1 MSKGLEVGKAMSLSL
16 NNRLALRLRPFGPA
30 PGVIPGRNG
39 RLARELMKLGFD
51 SMFDASAR
59 GQADWQLMPD
69 LISLGA
75 DPAQLG
81 SLPVPD
87 TNDPWWIHDGTR
99 RVIFSEAQIG
109 DCVGA
114 TVPVI
119 PEGAVTQIEA
129 ACLMNSDTPA
139 VGRGRIGT
147 DFHHFFLQF
156 LSDRRL
162 SIAHIRVVDTN
173 RIGGA
178 NSPDPLP
185 VDAPPRVWLRARL
198 TIDTALCEYWWSPQQ
213 VRSFG
218 EVTDWRSL
226 GSVVGAHAGSSTR
239 AVRPER
245 IIGTSSTAAAP
256 ADGEYLAA
264 YWHFTTTD
272 GDIIHQWD
280 AEDLDRSNPDAD
292 HVSHGTTWQIV
303 RAS

>member
-1 MSKGLEVGKAMSLSL
+1 MSLSL
-16 NNRLALRLRPFGPA
+16 NNKLALRLRPFGPA

-87 TNDPWWIHDGTR
+87 TNDPWWIRDGTP
-99 RVIFSEAQIG
+99 RVIFSEAQAG
-109 DCVGA
+109 DRIQA
-114 TVPVI
+114 TVPSI
-119 PEGAVTQIEA
+119 PEGAITQIEA
-129 ACLMNSDTPA
+129 GCFTNSDTPA
-139 VGRGRIGT
+139 AERSCVGSGGHHLYARYRAGRRLVVANIRAADTDRIG
-147 DFHHFFLQF
+147 
-156 LSDRRL
+156 
-162 SIAHIRVVDTN
+162 N
-173 RIGGA
+173 A

-185 VDAPPRVWLRARL
+185 VDAPPRVWLRWRL

-213 VRSFG
+213 VRSFDS
-218 EVTDWRSL
+218 VTDWRSL
-226 GSVVGAHAGSSTR
+226 GSAVGTHAGSSTR
-239 AVRPER
+239 TTPVER
-245 IIGTSSTAAAP
+245 LIGTSSTGAAP
-256 ADGEYLAA
+256 VDGEYLAA
-264 YWHFTTTD
+264 YWRFTTASE
-272 GDIIHQWD
+272 DIIHQWD

-292 HVSHGTTWQIV
+292 HESHGTTWQIA